1 MCVRVMRECFV
12 MEREW
17 WSAEMRRSIWG
28 VARGWRFGL
37 GGEEE
42 GRRRS
47 SHDAWAPVGRATRAR
62 GMAVSMSGELFLLC
76 LKEGF
81 MS

>member
-1 MCVRVMRECFV
+1 MCVQVMRECFI
-12 MEREW
+12 MLREW
-17 WSAEMRRSIWG
+17 WRAEMRRSIWG
-28 VARGWRFGL
+28 VARGWRLGL

-47 SHDAWAPVGRATRAR
+47 SHDAWVPVGRATRVR
-62 GMAVSMSGELFLLC
+62 GMTVSMGGELVLLY
-76 LKEGF
+76 LKEKS

>member
-17 WSAEMRRSIWG
+17 WRAEMRSSIWG
-28 VARGWRFGL
+28 VARGWRLGL

-47 SHDAWAPVGRATRAR
+47 SHDAWVPVGRATGAR
-62 GMAVSMSGELFLLC
+62 GIVESLNVSYCSV
-76 LKEGF
+76 
-81 MS
+81 